1 MTKLLLYVC
10 LAIAT
15 LGAPALAQPEV
26 VVVSPSEI
34 RVMETPEAEARLAEL
49 EKAYQDVRTRPPK
62 AGLIVSGLLIGGGAS
77 MMAVGMSLN
86 RCWSDGSSVCR
97 EPGSTALAVS
107 GAVVL
112 LGSIAGLALSSVRL
126 RRAKEQKARLKRKM
140 RQLDGTMLPADR

>member
-86 RCWSDGSSVCR
+86 RCWSDGASVCR

>member
-49 EKAYQDVRTRPPK
+49 EKAYQDVRTRRPK

-86 RCWSDGSSVCR
+86 RCWSDGASVCR